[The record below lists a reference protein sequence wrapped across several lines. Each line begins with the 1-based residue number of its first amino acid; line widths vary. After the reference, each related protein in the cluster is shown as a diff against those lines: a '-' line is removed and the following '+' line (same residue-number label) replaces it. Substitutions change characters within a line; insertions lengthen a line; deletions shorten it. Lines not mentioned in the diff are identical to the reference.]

1 MDSIFN
7 KAKKNNSSFEISE
20 DDLKKIEMPDMAKE
34 PMDVSD
40 ENPSG
45 YEDERWTKK
54 SNYIK
59 SRDNYTCQLCHVF
72 NPMQIPPVVI
82 KQGEYDTIHNYEMHK
97 YEDRYYIFV
106 PNYKISITF
115 TFYCSFH
122 LVMPRL
128 NVHHKIYYRNRNLWD
143 YPDDCLVTLCENC
156 HHYIHSLDSVTIP
169 IIEEKANGQDVIIGK
184 TPTRPYL
191 NNLDHTD
198 LGTFQPFA
206 IVKENKWGEGLKGKD
221 ITDFYRVKSQNKKW
235 YDYQITLDHTIMG
248 INYTTCYNTSINN
261 HEKEEIKKVAEFI
274 IKDFIENIL
283 GYREFGR

>member
-20 DDLKKIEMPDMAKE
+20 EDLKKIEMPDMAKE

-72 NPMQIPPVVI
+72 NPMQIPPVFI

-115 TFYCSFH
+115 TFYC
-122 LVMPRL
+122 R
-128 NVHHKIYYRNRNLWD
+128 K
-143 YPDDCLVTLCENC
+143 
-156 HHYIHSLDSVTIP
+156 SLLI
-169 IIEEKANGQDVIIGK
+169 VIG
-184 TPTRPYL
+184 
-191 NNLDHTD
+191 
-198 LGTFQPFA
+198 
-206 IVKENKWGEGLKGKD
+206 
-221 ITDFYRVKSQNKKW
+221 SQNCAA
-235 YDYQITLDHTIMG
+235 LRH
-248 INYTTCYNTSINN
+248 
-261 HEKEEIKKVAEFI
+261 VPV
-274 IKDFIENIL
+274 
-283 GYREFGR
+283 GRY